1 MFISPAERGK
11 VSCRELKRRVGIRQF
26 DWMTFFEHLVVE
38 FVTTSSFTIWRWSRC
53 SFVLSS
59 EAIGLA
65 DCCVSSVSPYLRSF
79 QFAIPKNCVLVTY
92 HSVP

>member
-11 VSCRELKRRVGIRQF
+11 VSCRELKRRVRQF
-26 DWMTFFEHLVVE
+26 DWMTFFVHLVAE
-38 FVTTSSFTIWRWSRC
+38 FVTTSGFTIWRWSRC

-65 DCCVSSVSPYLRSF
+65 DDQTAAC
-79 QFAIPKNCVLVTY
+79 
-92 HSVP
+92 